1 MGSVMSE
8 ENTATQEF
16 VDNSPEAIADREEE
30 AKIQAAQAELD
41 AEEAEASGLI
51 LGKYES
57 TEDLAAAYQNLQRE
71 LQRVKDGSADQGE
84 PTPEPVAEAEPT
96 AEPQADADSGDKIDP
111 ERLAALTQSVH
122 EQAGGKEKF
131 ERLTAWAKD
140 NCSTDQIN
148 AYNEALNTGDQ
159 YIILNA
165 LKGIQYD
172 YMMSNG
178 FEPKLARG
186 RAPTQDV
193 QAFRSRYEYQAAMND
208 PRYGKDTAFTKDVE
222 RRIYASPDELFGV
235 N

>member
-1 MGSVMSE
+1 MSE
-8 ENTATQEF
+8 ESTATQEF
-16 VDNSPEAIADREEE
+16 VDNSPEAIADREES
-30 AKIQAAQAELD
+30 AKIEAAQAELA
-41 AEEAEASGLI
+41 AEEAAANGLI

-71 LQRVKDGSADQGE
+71 LQRYKDGSPDQSQQE
-84 PTPEPVAEAEPT
+84 PEPVAESEPT
-96 AEPQADADSGDKIDP
+96 AEPQADADSGNKIDP
-111 ERLAALTQSVH
+111 ERLASLTQSVH

-140 NCSTDQIN
+140 NCSADQIT
-148 AYNEALNTGDQ
+148 AYNEALETGDQ

-178 FEPKLARG
+178 FEPKLTGG

-193 QAFRSRYEYQAAMND
+193 QGFRSRYEYQTAMND
-208 PRYGKDTAFTKDVE
+208 PRYGRDSAFTKDVE
-222 RRIYASPDELFGV
+222 RRVYASPDELFGV

>member
-1 MGSVMSE
+1 MTE

-16 VDNSPEAIADREEE
+16 APTDPEIAAQQEEAAKIETARAQLAEEE
-30 AKIQAAQAELD
+30 AAE
-41 AEEAEASGLI
+41 SGLI

-71 LQRVKDGSADQGE
+71 LQRVKDGSPDQGE
-84 PTPEPVAEAEPT
+84 PAPEPVAESEPAT
-96 AEPQADADSGDKIDP
+96 ESEPEADADSGNKINP
-111 ERLAALTQSVH
+111 ERLASLTKSIH
-122 EQAGGKEKF
+122 EQAGGKDKF

-140 NCSTDQIN
+140 NCSPDQIN

-193 QAFRSRYEYQAAMND
+193 QGFRSKYEYQIAMSD
-208 PRYGKDTAFTKDVE
+208 PRYQQDEAYRKDVE
-222 RRIYASPDELFGV
+222 RKIAVSPDILFGV